1 MSRPAPAFDV
11 RRIVVAID
19 GSPEARDVLE
29 AAARLA
35 ARLHAE
41 LEGVFVRDINLVH
54 LARLP
59 VGREI
64 QFLTGQGRDFT
75 AEALEADIR
84 TREFTARRALAA
96 AAERVHVQYSFRT
109 AQGQVDVE
117 YVTAA
122 DAGDLLIVGSGS
134 RSPWGTARFTHTARE
149 VAERAPR
156 SVLVSRPGAW
166 FAAGVPL
173 VCHDGGTGSWRALD
187 AGLYFFGVHEGR
199 LAVLILANDRGEAET
214 LRAQVEA
221 HLAARGVSPRF
232 LYGVR
237 PRAPE
242 VCRLAGEAGAG
253 VLVMAADCPALDAP
267 RRREVLE
274 SIACPVLIV
283 R

>member
-19 GSPEARDVLE
+19 GSPEATDVLE
-29 AAARLA
+29 AAARFA

-41 LEGVFVRDINLVH
+41 LEGVFVRDINLVR
-54 LARLP
+54 LASLP

-64 QFLTGQGRDFT
+64 QFPTGQGRDFT

-84 TREFTARRALAA
+84 TREFAARRALAA
-96 AAERVHVQYSFRT
+96 VAERVHVKYSFRT
-109 AQGQVDVE
+109 AQGRLDVE
-117 YVTAA
+117 FVTAA
-122 DAGDLLIVGSGS
+122 GAGDLLVVGSGS
-134 RSPWGTARFTHTARE
+134 RRPWGAARFTHTARE
-149 VAERAPR
+149 VAERSPH
-156 SVLVSRPGAW
+156 SVLISKPGALL
-166 FAAGVPL
+166 AGVPL
-173 VCHDGGTGSWRALD
+173 VCHDGSIGSWRALD
-187 AGLYFFGVHEGR
+187 AGLYFFGLHEGR
-199 LAVLILANDRGEAET
+199 LAVLILADDRTEAET

-221 HLAARGVSPRF
+221 RLAARGVSPRV

-274 SIACPVLIV
+274 AIACPVLIV

>member
-19 GSPEARDVLE
+19 GSPDATEVLE

-41 LEGVFVRDINLVH
+41 LEGVFVRDINLVR
-54 LARLP
+54 LAGLP

-75 AEALEADIR
+75 VEALEADTR
-84 TREFTARRALAA
+84 TREFTAERALAA
-96 AAERVHVQYSFRT
+96 AAERVQVQFSFRT
-109 AQGQVDVE
+109 AQGKMEVE
-117 YVTAA
+117 FVTAA
-122 DAGDLLIVGSGS
+122 GAGDLLIVNSGS
-134 RSPWGTARFTHTARE
+134 RSPWDAARSTRTAGE

-156 SVLVSRPGAW
+156 SVLISKRGALL
-166 FAAGVPL
+166 AGVPL
-173 VCHDGGTGSWRALD
+173 VCHDGGIGSWRALD
-187 AGLYFFGVHEGR
+187 AGLHFFGVHEGR
-199 LAVLILANDRGEAET
+199 LAVLVLADDRAEAET
-214 LRAQVEA
+214 LRARVEA

-253 VLVMAADCPALDAP
+253 VLVMAADCSAFDAP
-267 RRREVLE
+267 RRREVFE
-274 SIACPVLIV
+274 SIACPVLVV

>member
-1 MSRPAPAFDV
+1 MSRPAPPLDV

-19 GSPEARDVLE
+19 GSREAADVLE

-41 LEGVFVRDINLVH
+41 LEGVFVRDINLVR
-54 LARLP
+54 LAGLP

-84 TREFTARRALAA
+84 TREFAAERALAA
-96 AAERVHVQYSFRT
+96 AAERVHVKYSFRT
-109 AQGQVDVE
+109 AQGQMDVE
-117 YVTAA
+117 FVTAA
-122 DAGDLLIVGSGS
+122 GGGDLLIVSSGS
-134 RSPWGTARFTHTARE
+134 RSPWGAARFTHTAR

-156 SVLVSRPGAW
+156 SVLISKPGALL
-166 FAAGVPL
+166 AGVPL
-173 VCHDGGTGSWRALD
+173 VCHDGSIGSWHALD

-199 LAVLILANDRGEAET
+199 LAVLILADDRTEAET
-214 LRAQVEA
+214 LRVQVEA

-242 VCRLAGEAGAG
+242 MCRLAGEAGAG

-274 SIACPVLIV
+274 AIACPVLIV

>member
-11 RRIVVAID
+11 RRIVVAMD
-19 GSPEARDVLE
+19 GSPEAGNVLE

-35 ARLHAE
+35 ARLQAE

-84 TREFTARRALAA
+84 TREFAARRALAA

-117 YVTAA
+117 MVTAA
-122 DAGDLLIVGSGS
+122 GGGDLVIVSSGS
-134 RSPWGTARFTHTARE
+134 RSPWGAARSTRTARE

-156 SVLVSRPGAW
+156 SVLISKPGALL
-166 FAAGVPL
+166 AGVPL
-173 VCHDGGTGSWRALD
+173 VCHDGSIGSWRALD
-187 AGLYFFGVHEGR
+187 AGLYFFGLHEGR
-199 LAVLILANDRGEAET
+199 LAVLILADDRAEAET

-221 HLAARGVSPRF
+221 RLAARGVSPRV

-242 VCRLAGEAGAG
+242 VCRLAGEAGAA

-274 SIACPVLIV
+274 AIACPVLIV